1 MSKPKV
7 VKVFLTVLAMWT
19 VSAFLIALMGERI
32 VYLLVA
38 VPAALLMWITARS
51 ERLSQ
56 SAQLVW
62 PVVLLPG
69 ACFMFVGVL
78 QTMGYGLVEG
88 EPAVNHVAIRAVF
101 FTTGL
106 LLHFA
111 AFCLLATE
119 SRASDYQGER
129 TSRHA
134 PAP

>member
-7 VKVFLTVLAMWT
+7 VNVFLIVLAVWT
-19 VSAFLIALMGERI
+19 VAAFLIALLGERI

-38 VPAALLMWITARS
+38 VPAAALMTIAARC

-69 ACFMFVGVL
+69 ATFMFVGVL

-88 EPAVNHVAIRAVF
+88 EPAVSHVALRATF
-101 FTTGL
+101 FVTGL

-119 SRASDYQGER
+119 SRASDYPGGR

-134 PAP
+134 PTP